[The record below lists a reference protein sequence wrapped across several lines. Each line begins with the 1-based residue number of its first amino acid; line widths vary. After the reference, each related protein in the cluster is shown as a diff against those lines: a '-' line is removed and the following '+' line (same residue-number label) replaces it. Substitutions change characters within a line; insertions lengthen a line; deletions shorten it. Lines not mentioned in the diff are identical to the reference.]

1 MNTQPRI
8 FYVDNHTMHPRIEKA
23 AHRRG
28 EYIGFCNGAQRIR
41 RSGSMWQTYQLGST
55 EGRFI
60 AVSAPTLVQLGD
72 KLDKIAK
79 ATNPQA

>member
-1 MNTQPRI
+1 
-8 FYVDNHTMHPRIEKA
+8 
-23 AHRRG
+23 
-28 EYIGFCNGAQRIR
+28 
-41 RSGSMWQTYQLGST
+41 MWQTYQLGST